1 MGDRNR
7 GDASHTVRGMTNKT
21 LHSFTAPGNK
31 NKTAASA
38 ALPRANL
45 DGLEV
50 SESSFGEWLQAGGDR
65 RGQRRDAETEPMPLD
80 SARRV

>member
-1 MGDRNR
+1 
-7 GDASHTVRGMTNKT
+7 MTNKP
-21 LHSFTAPGNK
+21 LHFLTNPRSK
-31 NKTAASA
+31 AATTNNQ
-38 ALPRANL
+38 PRASL

-65 RGQRRDAETEPMPLD
+65 RGQQRDAETEAMPLD

>member
-1 MGDRNR
+1 
-7 GDASHTVRGMTNKT
+7 MTNKALHLFPT
-21 LHSFTAPGNK
+21 LRS
-31 NKTAASA
+31 KTAQTTSTQ
-38 ALPRANL
+38 PRANL

>member
-1 MGDRNR
+1 
-7 GDASHTVRGMTNKT
+7 MTNKA
-21 LHSFTAPGNK
+21 LHLFPAPRS
-31 NKTAASA
+31 KTAQAA
-38 ALPRANL
+38 GALPRANL

>member
-7 GDASHTVRGMTNKT
+7 GDASDTVRGMTNKS
-21 LHSFTAPGNK
+21 LHFFTNPRSKAAAPSN
-31 NKTAASA
+31 SQ
-38 ALPRANL
+38 PRANL

>member
-7 GDASHTVRGMTNKT
+7 GDASDTVRGMTNKN
-21 LHSFTAPGNK
+21 LHFFSNPRSK
-31 NKTAASA
+31 ASQA
-38 ALPRANL
+38 SSAQPRANL

-65 RGQRRDAETEPMPLD
+65 RGQTRDAETEPMPLD